1 MDQKEIVGV
10 LKEEG
15 LDIAEDLA
23 VQAVRGAF
31 RLLKAMLPKVNPVLP
46 MVINPL
52 LEQLE
57 PMLLGI
63 VDQIDGKDDPGY

>member
-1 MDQKEIVGV
+1 MDQKEIIDV

-15 LDIAEDLA
+15 LDLAEDLA

-31 RLLKAMLPKVNPVLP
+31 KLLKTMLPKVNPILP

-52 LEQLE
+52 LDQLE

-63 VDQIDGKDDPGY
+63 IDKIDGEDDPGY